1 MRQYLITVG
10 LLAAA
15 LTLYAVGLSSPA
27 LCFAAAAMILESAFW
42 IRVLVS
48 RPLQNDFPG

>member
-1 MRQYLITVG
+1 MRQYLITIG

-15 LTLYAVGLSSPA
+15 LAFYALSLPIPA
-27 LCFAAAAMILESAFW
+27 VCLTAAALVLESAFW

-48 RPLQNDFPG
+48 RPLQNDFR